1 MCHHSFFELP
11 QEHSVE
17 EVHIGQSL
25 GPVTGIWISYIRDLT
40 RPNVVL

>member
-1 MCHHSFFELP
+1 MSHHSFFELP

-25 GPVTGIWISYIRDLT
+25 GRVTGMYLDFVYPSL
-40 RPNVVL
+40 